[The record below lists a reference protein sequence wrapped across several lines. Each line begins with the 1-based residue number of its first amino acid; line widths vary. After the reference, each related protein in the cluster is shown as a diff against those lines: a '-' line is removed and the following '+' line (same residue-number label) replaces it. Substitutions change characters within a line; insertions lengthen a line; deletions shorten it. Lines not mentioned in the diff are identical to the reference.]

1 MDDHGSSPP
10 RPAASLRQY
19 ALSALDGDED
29 RNLPRRMARFLPG
42 ALWAGPR
49 PPQIVVYYDERMPF
63 DDSRLAAAPP
73 IASSWLRRYRSGLV
87 AR

>member
-1 MDDHGSSPP
+1 
-10 RPAASLRQY
+10 
-19 ALSALDGDED
+19 
-29 RNLPRRMARFLPG
+29 MARFLPG

-49 PPQIVVYYDERMPF
+49 LPQIVVYYDERMPF